1 MAGAMQISLSYL
13 VLVNAVFQLT
23 HGKPRALIL
32 VLIHSCSSTTARRFK
47 NLCNV

>member
-13 VLVNAVFQLT
+13 VLFVNAVFQRT

-32 VLIHSCSSTTARRFK
+32 VLIHSCSSASNDAALQEF
-47 NLCNV
+47 V